1 MKKVSFPQGFV
12 WGAAT
17 SAYQIEGAWRE
28 DGKGESVWD
37 VYSHSPG
44 FVLNEDTGDVVI
56 DHYHRY
62 KQDVAIMKK
71 MGLKSYRFS
80 ISWSRVLPKGIGE
93 VNQKGLDFY
102 GNLIDELLCAGVEP
116 IITLYHWDFPK
127 ALSDKGG
134 WHSRASIDWFREYAE
149 VCFEAFGDRVKHWIT
164 FNEPWVDAYA
174 PVFMLGKPS
183 AEGMARAT
191 RISHHYLLS
200 HAKAI
205 EAYRKLDQD
214 GEIGIALN
222 LSPAYPATESAADKA
237 ATLRFDGFMNRW
249 FLNSVMRG
257 AYPEDMLAFYRE
269 KLEVPDIQTGDI
281 ELMSA
286 NLSDFLGVNY
296 YSRSV
301 VRSSDQEPVLELEI
315 VENRDEGWATN
326 GEVFPQGLYDLLLRL
341 DREYDHPLLYITE
354 NGASF
359 GEGRVVNGNI
369 EDNRRREYLERHF
382 DSASRAISRGVSLQR
397 YYVWSLFDNFEW
409 IFGYS
414 RRFGLIYVD
423 FKTQKRIWKESAI
436 WYKDVIRNNGF
447 SYAGD
452 DEAGG
457 K

>member
-1 MKKVSFPQGFV
+1 
-12 WGAAT
+12 
-17 SAYQIEGAWRE
+17 
-28 DGKGESVWD
+28 
-37 VYSHSPG
+37 
-44 FVLNEDTGDVVI
+44 
-56 DHYHRY
+56 
-62 KQDVAIMKK
+62 
-71 MGLKSYRFS
+71 
-80 ISWSRVLPKGIGE
+80 
-93 VNQKGLDFY
+93 
-102 GNLIDELLCAGVEP
+102 
-116 IITLYHWDFPK
+116 
-127 ALSDKGG
+127 
-134 WHSRASIDWFREYAE
+134 
-149 VCFEAFGDRVKHWIT
+149 
-164 FNEPWVDAYA
+164 
-174 PVFMLGKPS
+174 MLRKPS

-341 DREYDHPLLYITE
+341 DRDYDHPLLYVTE
-354 NGASF
+354 NGVSF
-359 GEGRVVNGNI
+359 GEGRVVNGKI